1 MLVFELLGEPVI
13 VEELDWLR
21 ETLGDK
27 ELVGDVGGLKDG
39 PDILVTVGL
48 TERLC
53 VRVIELVWQWV
64 TLIDPVV
71 VGQEVGVL
79 EPGAVL
85 VAVLVIRELELRSK
99 EPVIVFDTIVVFELN
114 LLDEDV
120 GQAVLVLDLIP
131 LVV

>member
-1 MLVFELLGEPVI
+1 
-13 VEELDWLR
+13 
-21 ETLGDK
+21 
-27 ELVGDVGGLKDG
+27 
-39 PDILVTVGL
+39 
-48 TERLC
+48 
-53 VRVIELVWQWV
+53 V